1 MYKCDFLA
9 QLIVEFVFPA
19 AGDRRVPPSAGR
31 DRSNPLIKTRY
42 PALDKFATTMAAVE
56 SDSATTVPICIADLE
71 TYAKS
76 KLDDGTWN
84 YYYNGAAD
92 EITRRENVEAFNR

>member
-9 QLIVEFVFPA
+9 HLINIEFVLRP
-19 AGDRRVPPSAGR
+19 RRRGSPRPTFGRQEPVKPS
-31 DRSNPLIKTRY
+31 NY

-56 SDSATTVPICIADLE
+56 SDSATIVPICIADLE

-76 KLDDGTWN
+76 KLDEGTWN